1 MKKRTKIVYLALV
14 FCFSIP
20 SITRGG
26 VSIIGGLS
34 HEKRAKPGEIY
45 KGSVL
50 IKNDGNEP
58 EEVKVYQTDYEFHF
72 DGSNNYGLPGKL
84 ERSNANW
91 LNINPHRLTI
101 QPGDVST
108 VNYTAKVP
116 DDPNLVGTYW
126 SMLMIEGVPK
136 SSPLSS
142 QPQKDETKIGITQ
155 IMRYGVQMITNIGD
169 TGERKLKFLQ
179 TKLLKEAE
187 KRVLQVD
194 IENIGQRLLRSPL
207 WVELYDDSGGYIGK
221 FDGGGKHIYPGTSVR
236 YKADLTSVPK
246 GTYKALVVAD
256 CGGNDIFGANYD
268 FKFEK

>member
-1 MKKRTKIVYLALV
+1 MGRQTKIVYLAMV
-14 FCFSIP
+14 FCFSIL
-20 SITRGG
+20 STTKAG

-34 HEKRAKPGEIY
+34 HEKRAKPGEFY
-45 KGSVL
+45 KGSIL
-50 IKNDGNEP
+50 IKNNSAEP
-58 EEVKVYQTDYEFHF
+58 EEIKVYQTDYRFCF
-72 DGSNNYGLPGKL
+72 DGSNNYGPPGKS

-91 LNINPHRLTI
+91 LSFNPHRLTI
-101 QPGDVST
+101 RPGDILT

-136 SSPLSS
+136 SSPESS
-142 QPQKDETKIGITQ
+142 QPKKNETQIGITQ
-155 IMRYGVQMITNIGD
+155 ITRYGVQMITNIGD

-179 TKLLKEAE
+179 TKLLREAE

-256 CGGNDIFGANYD
+256 CGGDYIWGANYD
-268 FKFEK
+268 FKFDK